1 MKKCQHCK
9 TTKDLLINSKSKL
22 KSGEI
27 KYRYVCNTCN
37 TKRARAYRKTE
48 IGKRN
53 VYKAVYKSTKKH
65 WLKML
70 ARQLLNYHVR
80 VGHIKKPKICSK
92 CKKRTKIEGH
102 HPDYKK
108 PLKVK
113 WVCRKCHYK
122 YYKK

>member
-1 MKKCQHCK
+1 MC
-9 TTKDLLINSKSKL
+9 TK
-22 KSGEI
+22 
-27 KYRYVCNTCN
+27 CNTV
-37 TKRARAYRKTE
+37 RAKQYRKTE
-48 IGKRN
+48 KGRKNI
-53 VYKAVYKSTKKH
+53 YKALKKSTKKH

-70 ARQLLNYHVR
+70 ARQLLNYHVK

-92 CKKRTKIEGH
+92 CKKKTKIEGH
-102 HPDYKK
+102 HSDYKK